1 MTKAF
6 DVATIFY
13 ALLTLEKEFLGKDRK
28 WIAQNKKQKQLF
40 EIYAAYKD
48 VLPRIKN
55 LKALA
60 SIDWQALNAF
70 LTSEKFNPMFDG
82 PLDGIG
88 VVSILDK
95 FVQWMEKGKECTIK
109 SHGKV
114 YPGFELKGR
123 NFNVYRVKHAQQPL
137 IELITQSDDQLF
149 LMMNEESMDGLEMF
163 DMAVEI
169 MARRNLA
176 GDLYAAIQIPKVD
189 FDIKPDISF
198 LAGANTLD
206 LKKRFW
212 FIAQALQQF
221 KFRMNEKGARAKVAT
236 GMLLSRGISFEPE
249 QKLIFDKPFLGWFI
263 QRGIKLPLAIF
274 HSHQDSWKE
283 PTGTLEEL

>member
-13 ALLTLEKEFLGKDRK
+13 ALLTLEKEFLGVDRQ
-28 WIAQNKKQKQLF
+28 WLVQNKKQKQLF

-48 VLPRIKN
+48 VLPQIKN

-60 SIDWQALNAF
+60 SIDWKALNAF
-70 LTSEKFNPMFDG
+70 LISEKFNPMFDG

-95 FVQWMEKGKECTIK
+95 FVKWAEKGVVCQIRSK
-109 SHGKV
+109 GKI
-114 YPGFELKGR
+114 YPGFELKGG

-137 IELITQSDDQLF
+137 IELITQSDDRLF
-149 LMMNEESMDGLEMF
+149 LMMNEKSGDELKLF
-163 DMAVEI
+163 DAVEKVMAVKEY
-169 MARRNLA
+169 MPNPFSAV
-176 GDLYAAIQIPKVD
+176 QIPKID

-198 LAGANTLD
+198 LVGANTRD
-206 LKKRFW
+206 LEKRFW

-236 GMLLSRGISFEPE
+236 GILLSKGLSFEPE
-249 QKLIFDKPFLGWFI
+249 KKLIFDKPFLGWFM
-263 QRGIKLPLAIF
+263 QKGIPLPLAIF
-274 HSHQDSWKE
+274 HAEQDSWKE